1 MFVEPIEFLYMLLH
15 FFFFFKAAGVGPSPF
30 RPPLAPSETTFINQG
45 ETCSSLQSQVSIS
58 TSTTSPKENEE
69 PLSLF
74 VSNLHLTRRL

>member
-15 FFFFFKAAGVGPSPF
+15 FFFFKAAGVGA

-58 TSTTSPKENEE
+58 TSTTLPKENEE

-74 VSNLHLTRRL
+74 VSNLRLTRRL